1 MTTNPATQNK
11 ARCTIESTPHGDV
24 LTITGEIDDTTD
36 LASFGS
42 KLQGTNAI
50 IDLGG
55 VTFINSVGVREWV
68 TLLDQLGSRG
78 LRVTL
83 RNVSEPMVRQMT
95 MVMEAKGEAN
105 VESFF
110 APYMCPKCGDERA
123 LLIRVAEHHATLAAG
138 TPPALP
144 CTKCG
149 ATAEFDEFPAR
160 YLAFLS

>member
-1 MTTNPATQNK
+1 MMNPATQNK
-11 ARCTIESTPHGDV
+11 ARCTIQPTPQGDV
-24 LTITGEIDDTTD
+24 LLIEGEIDDTTD
-36 LASFGS
+36 LASHAA
-42 KLQGTNAI
+42 KVTQNAI

-68 TLLDQLGSRG
+68 TLLDQLASRG
-78 LRVTL
+78 FKITL

-95 MVMEAKGEAN
+95 MVMEAKGDAG
-105 VESFF
+105 VESFY

-123 LLIRVAEHHATLAAG
+123 LLIGVAKHQATLAAG
-138 TPPALP
+138 TPPKLP
-144 CTKCG
+144 CPSCG